1 MKHDIYGLDIVVA
14 DPCRCGSPLIRVC
27 THSTKSKIPIWRYVW
42 CRKRRGHPTATEIAL
57 MESWLRNYGHTLEPL
72 AAESDSRTRFL
83 DEVEALWPGA
93 TRIARLIDR
102 HDEWL
107 KKKRSDGV
115 SWLDIIT
122 QTLDENY
129 QHETDDDEIAWD

>member
-27 THSTKSKIPIWRYVW
+27 T
-42 CRKRRGHPTATEIAL
+42 
-57 MESWLRNYGHTLEPL
+57 
-72 AAESDSRTRFL
+72 
-83 DEVEALWPGA
+83 
-93 TRIARLIDR
+93 
-102 HDEWL
+102 
-107 KKKRSDGV
+107 
-115 SWLDIIT
+115 